1 MARKA
6 ITIDPDRIAD
16 KLAFHEREA
25 KRLRLLLE
33 SFDALKEFSEEPKH
47 KPLAKTGRPRKDS
60 PILPVLRDY
69 IRAHRG
75 EFSTADLWEQ
85 IKDRP
90 GVERSSLMP
99 IIREFLSDGVI
110 EEKQKAY
117 GRRIGK
123 YVASATAA

>member
-1 MARKA
+1 MRKP
-6 ITIDPDRIAD
+6 ITIDPDKIAD
-16 KLAFHEREA
+16 KIAFHEQEV

-33 SFDALKEFSEEPKH
+33 SFDSLIEFSQEPKRES
-47 KPLAKTGRPRKDS
+47 PSKTGRPRKDS
-60 PILPVLRDY
+60 PIAPVLRDY
-69 IRAHRG
+69 IRTHRG
-75 EFSTADLWEQ
+75 EFSTDDLWGQ

-99 IIREFLSDGVI
+99 IIREFLADGVI

-123 YVASATAA
+123 YVANATAA